1 MTLTDLRYLVKL
13 AELRHFAKAAAAC
26 YVSQPTL
33 SIAIKK
39 LEDELN
45 ISLFERHRHEVLIT
59 PAGERVIAQAKV
71 VLDEAEHLKQLAAAQ
86 QDEFAQPLRLGA
98 IFTVAPYVFPS
109 LIPALH
115 QSAPN
120 LLLYLEENYTHVLSE
135 KLANGELDVILVAA
149 PFELPESQ
157 SQALFSEEF
166 YLLTPKNH
174 EFAQK
179 KRVLAS
185 DVAHAPMLMLGE
197 GHCFRDQSLAACPMS
212 NPKLDNGNSLET
224 LRFMVAN
231 GLGLTLIPAI
241 SVPYLVND
249 SLAAHAIYP
258 APERQIMAVW
268 RRRFPRPQAMY
279 ALIQGLKQLQLNSQ
293 SQPSL

>member
-1 MTLTDLRYLVKL
+1 MNLQQLEYVIAVDKY
-13 AELRHFAKAAAAC
+13 RHFAKAAAAC

-120 LLLYLEENYTHVLSE
+120 LLLYLEENYTHVLSD
-135 KLANGELDVILVAA
+135 KLANGDLDVILVAA

-157 SQALFSEEF
+157 SQVLFSEEF

-174 EFAQK
+174 PFTQK
-179 KRVLAS
+179 KPILAS
-185 DVAHAPMLMLGE
+185 DVADSPMLMLGE
-197 GHCFRDQSLAACPMS
+197 GHCFRDQILAACPMS
-212 NPKLDNGNSLET
+212 NPKLNNGNSLET

-241 SVPYLVND
+241 SLPYLVND

-258 APERQIMAVW
+258 APKRQIMAVW
-268 RRRFPRPQAMY
+268 RRRFPRPQALRVLINTLQQL
-279 ALIQGLKQLQLNSQ
+279 ALVGSQ
-293 SQPSL
+293 S

>member
-13 AELRHFAKAAAAC
+13 AELRHFGKAAAAC

-120 LLLYLEENYTHVLSE
+120 LLLYLEENYTHVLSD
-135 KLANGELDVILVAA
+135 KLANGDLDVILVAA

-157 SQALFSEEF
+157 SQVLFSEEF

-174 EFAQK
+174 PFTQK
-179 KRVLAS
+179 KPILAS
-185 DVAHAPMLMLGE
+185 DVANSPMLMLGE
-197 GHCFRDQSLAACPMS
+197 GHCFRDQILAACPMS
-212 NPKLDNGNSLET
+212 NPKLNNGNSLET

-249 SLAAHAIYP
+249 SLAAHRISP
-258 APERQIMAVW
+258 APTRQIVAVW
-268 RRRFPRPQAMY
+268 RRRFPRPQALRV
-279 ALIQGLKQLQLNSQ
+279 LINSLQQLSLVG
-293 SQPSL
+293 SQP

>member
-120 LLLYLEENYTHVLSE
+120 LLLYLEENYTHVLSD
-135 KLANGELDVILVAA
+135 KLANGDLDVILVAA

-157 SQALFSEEF
+157 SQILFSEEF

-174 EFAQK
+174 PFTQK
-179 KRVLAS
+179 KPILAS
-185 DVAHAPMLMLGE
+185 DVA
-197 GHCFRDQSLAACPMS
+197 D
-212 NPKLDNGNSLET
+212 
-224 LRFMVAN
+224 
-231 GLGLTLIPAI
+231 
-241 SVPYLVND
+241 
-249 SLAAHAIYP
+249 
-258 APERQIMAVW
+258 
-268 RRRFPRPQAMY
+268 
-279 ALIQGLKQLQLNSQ
+279 
-293 SQPSL
+293 

>member
-1 MTLTDLRYLVKL
+1 MTLTDLRYLVTL

-26 YVSQPTL
+26 FVSQPTL

-45 ISLFERHRHEVLIT
+45 LVLFERHRHDVLIT
-59 PAGERVIAQAKV
+59 PAAEPIIAQAKV
-71 VLDEAEHLKQLAAAQ
+71 VLHEADLLKQMAQ
-86 QDEFAQPLRLGA
+86 AQRDEFAQPLRLGA

-115 QSAPN
+115 QSAPQ
-120 LLLYLEENYTHVLSE
+120 LLLYLEENYTHVLSD
-135 KLANGELDVILVAA
+135 KLANGDLDVILVAA

-157 SQALFSEEF
+157 SQVLFSEEF

-174 EFAQK
+174 EFTNK

-185 DVAHAPMLMLGE
+185 DVADSPMLMLGE
-197 GHCFRDQSLAACPMS
+197 GHCFRDQILAACPMS
-212 NPKLDNGNSLET
+212 NPKLNNGNSLET

-258 APERQIMAVW
+258 APKRQIMAVW
-268 RRRFPRPQAMY
+268 RRRFPRPQALRVLINTLQQL
-279 ALIQGLKQLQLNSQ
+279 ALVGSQ
-293 SQPSL
+293 S